1 MTDRGESVATTE
13 FQAWMDRISQ
23 LESAVSDERNKRK
36 QFEEELKQMQ
46 SEAPFFAVSRGGLT
60 TGKNNAS
67 SAAVL
72 RAGALGQSR
81 LAR

>member
-1 MTDRGESVATTE
+1 
-13 FQAWMDRISQ
+13 MDRISQ

-67 SAAVL
+67 SSAVL
-72 RAGALGQSR
+72 STARAGALGQSR